1 MCGIF
6 SLLNYPLLHLS
17 KVIKAF
23 ETGQK
28 RGPDNSKYIIDK
40 FNNTFIGF
48 HRLAINGLNPKSDQP
63 MDFNDIILICNG
75 EIYNYKSLFSLIKQ
89 EPFSDSDCEIIIHLY
104 IKYGFE
110 NMINMLDGVFAFCLF
125 DVKKNVC
132 YVARD
137 PFGVRPLYCFKN
149 KSVDFDIYAFSSTLQ
164 SITDLNIETFD
175 TSSISINQFTPGSY
189 SVFNF
194 NENDEFWKFSHNKS
208 FFNIQTITANINN
221 KDLDTSLY
229 LIRSSLENA
238 VKKRVYNCE
247 RDVACLLS
255 GGLDS
260 SLITSLVNKYYYE
273 KTGNKLKT
281 FSIGM
286 EGSEDLKYAKVVA
299 DYLKTDHYEIKLS
312 EEEFIDAIP
321 TVIEHIESYDTTS
334 VRASVGNFL
343 ISKYIRQYTDAKV
356 IFNGD
361 GSDEVTGG
369 YLYFHYSPNHIEFDL
384 ECKRLL
390 QDICYFDVL
399 RSDRSISSNGLE
411 PRTPFLDR
419 EFVTTYLSIPSELR
433 FNTMND
439 FCEKYLLR
447 KAFDDGKTLPNSVL
461 WRTKEAFSDGVSKQ
475 TKSWFQIIQDYVQ
488 NNSFGFELNEYEKC
502 NHNKPITKEQIFY
515 RTIFNNKFGY
525 TDNIIPYF
533 WMPRF
538 INANDASA
546 RTLDIYNKKI
556 NKL

>member
-6 SLLNYPLLHLS
+6 ALLNSPHDTYDQLF
-17 KVIKAF
+17 KIIQAF
-23 ETGQK
+23 EIGNK
-28 RGPDNSKYIIDK
+28 RGPDSSKHVIDK
-40 FNNTFIGF
+40 FTNTFIGF

-63 MDFNDIILICNG
+63 MIYKDIVLICNG
-75 EIYNYKSLFSLIKQ
+75 EIYNFKKLFSLV
-89 EPFSDSDCEIIIHLY
+89 EETPFSDSDCEIIIHLY
-104 IKYGFE
+104 NKYGFE
-110 NMINMLDGVFAFCLF
+110 TMINMLDGVFAFCLF
-125 DVKKNVC
+125 DIKKNLC

-137 PFGVRPLYCFKN
+137 PFGVRPLYYAKGINNIF
-149 KSVDFDIYAFSSTLQ
+149 AFSSVLH
-164 SITDLNIETFD
+164 SITELNIDNAKNKYVDVE
-175 TSSISINQFTPGSY
+175 QFNPGTYSMFSY
-189 SVFNF
+189 
-194 NENDEFWKFSHNKS
+194 EFSDMWEFKYCKS
-208 FFNIQTITANINN
+208 YFNIHTITANNNN
-221 KDLDTSLY
+221 KDLYTSLE
-229 LIRSSLENA
+229 LIRSSLEEA
-238 VKKRVYNCE
+238 VKKRVYNCD
-247 RDVACLLS
+247 RDIVCLLS

-260 SLITSLVNKYYYE
+260 SLITSLVNKYYHE

-286 EGSEDLKYAKVVA
+286 SGSEDLKYAKIVA
-299 DYLKTDHYEIKLS
+299 EYLGTKHYEIELT
-312 EEEFIDAIP
+312 EEEFIEAIP
-321 TVIEHIESYDTTS
+321 SVIQHIESYDTTS

-343 ISKYIRQYTDAKV
+343 VSKYIRQYTDAKV

-433 FNTMND
+433 YNTMNEH
-439 FCEKYLLR
+439 CEKYLLR
-447 KAFDDGKTLPNSVL
+447 KAFDDDKTLPKEVL

-475 TKSWFQIIQDYVQ
+475 TKSWFQIIQDYVDTNATSFKL
-488 NNSFGFELNEYEKC
+488 NNYNKC
-502 NHNKPITKEQIFY
+502 KHNNPTTKEQIFY
-515 RTIFNNKFGY
+515 RTIFNSIFG
-525 TDNIIPYF
+525 DNELVIPYF